1 MILGIETSTPLGSLA
16 LLDEEGFL
24 GEVVFRGPRTMA
36 QRLIPTL
43 EHLLAT
49 VDRTVEE
56 VEAIAVSR
64 GPGSFTSVRVG
75 LATAK
80 GLALGLGC
88 PLIGIPTLEAL
99 AYPAAWRSVSSVE
112 PAAGF
117 VCSIIPA
124 PKRNVYAAVYA
135 VQPSE
140 WTEVI
145 AADLFSIDGLAA
157 RLASLSAPVGI
168 CGEVA
173 PALRAVLEATVGP
186 LLRWAPRLLSWPR
199 ASAVAEL
206 GQRRWQA
213 GDVDD
218 ASTLTPLYL
227 RPSEPEE
234 RFGQQLCQV

>member
-1 MILGIETSTPLGSLA
+1 MILGIETSTPWGSLA
-16 LLDEEGFL
+16 LLDEEGFV
-24 GEVVFRGPRTMA
+24 GEVAFRGPRTMA
-36 QRLIPTL
+36 QRLVPTL

-56 VEAIAVSR
+56 VQAIAVSR

-88 PLIGIPTLEAL
+88 PLIGVPTLEAL
-99 AYPAAWRSVSSVE
+99 AYPCVGQADFLCAL
-112 PAAGF
+112 
-117 VCSIIPA
+117 IPA

-135 VQPSE
+135 GRPPE
-140 WTEVI
+140 WTEVVP
-145 AADLFSIDGLAA
+145 ADLFAIDDLAA
-157 RLASLSAPVGI
+157 QLAHLAAPVRI
-168 CGEVA
+168 CGEVS
-173 PALRAVLEATVGP
+173 PPLRAVLEAAAGSS
-186 LLRWAPRLLSWPR
+186 LRWAPRLLCWPR

-218 ASTLTPLYL
+218 ALTLTPLYL

-234 RFGQQLCQV
+234 RFGQRLCQV